1 MSRPPSS
8 PPPGDDRNES
18 RDQRLDRNWN
28 ELLQELRV
36 TQTGVQILAGF
47 LLTLPFQTRFAGL
60 STFERTLYLATAL
73 TSCIAT
79 ILLVAPVAVHRAL
92 FRRHEK
98 DRLVDAADR
107 LARAGLVC
115 LGLAV
120 TGVVALI
127 FSVVIGP
134 WAALVAGVA
143 LLTLIIIF
151 WWVIPRRLR
160 ALVPPAA
167 GP

>member
-1 MSRPPSS
+1 MTGRTA
-8 PPPGDDRNES
+8 PPGDDRDES

-47 LLTLPFQTRFAGL
+47 LLTLPFQTRFSQL
-60 STFERTLYLATAL
+60 STFEETLYLVTAFV
-73 TSCIAT
+73 SCVAT

-120 TGVVALI
+120 TGVVTLV
-127 FSVVIGP
+127 FSVVLGQ
-134 WAALVAGVA
+134 WQALPAGA
-143 LLTLIIIF
+143 SLLTLIIVF
-151 WWVIPRRLR
+151 WCDPAPAPGPR
-160 ALVPPAA
+160 AA